1 MTSQKKIA
9 ANRQN
14 ATRST
19 GPRTA
24 SGKAR
29 SRTNAL
35 RHGILSQ
42 ALPSAEHAASMDELA
57 RRIAR
62 EHGKPENAIEAKIVA
77 ETEMT
82 ILKTRTHRA
91 TLFNAILTDNNN
103 LPDADRTLQLL
114 ALNRYEQRAILRRQN
129 ALRQIRQLDSPAL
142 RRG

>member
-82 ILKTRTHRA
+82 ILKTRTDRA
-91 TLFNAILTDNNN
+91 TLTIIICPMPIARFSCWRSIDMNKEQFC
-103 LPDADRTLQLL
+103 ADRTHSDRFVSLTVLH
-114 ALNRYEQRAILRRQN
+114 
-129 ALRQIRQLDSPAL
+129 
-142 RRG
+142 